1 MAGKLKLL
9 VGFGTGY
16 VLGTRAG
23 RERYDQIAGKAQELW
38 RDPRVQEKAGQA
50 QQVVKEK
57 ADQAQQVVKEKA
69 GQAQQVVKEKV
80 GDKVSGNG
88 SRSSTSSGT
97 SAASGTTGT
106 RSGIAS
112 VPGRARVAGRRD
124 ATPSTRTA
132 IGTRRRPRAMS
143 RRPVS

>member
-9 VGFGTGY
+9 VGFGAGY

-57 ADQAQQVVKEKA
+57 ADQAQQVVKEK
-69 GQAQQVVKEKV
+69 V
-80 GDKVSGNG
+80 GDKVDSNG
-88 SRSSTSSGT
+88 SGSSTSSGS
-97 SAASGTTGT
+97 SATRSTTGT
-106 RSGIAS
+106 RSRTAS
-112 VPGRARVAGRRD
+112 SGSSAGRR
-124 ATPSTRTA
+124 TS
-132 IGTRRRPRAMS
+132 S
-143 RRPVS
+143 